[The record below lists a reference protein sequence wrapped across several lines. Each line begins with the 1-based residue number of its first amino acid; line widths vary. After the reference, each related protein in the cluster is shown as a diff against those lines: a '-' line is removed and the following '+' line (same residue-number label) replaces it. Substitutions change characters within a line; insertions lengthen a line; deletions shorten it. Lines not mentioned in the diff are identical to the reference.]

1 LSAGGSPTTTE
12 LPSLKSATAG
22 KAAHLTATAEMPAPE
37 ACAHMATAAEGT
49 TAAAAVATA
58 AAPARQSAGGVGGS
72 S

>member
-1 LSAGGSPTTTE
+1 LSAGGNPTTTE

-37 ACAHMATAAEGT
+37 ACAHLAT
-49 TAAAAVATA
+49 AAAVATA
-58 AAPARQSAGGVGGS
+58 AAPACQSAGGVGGS